1 MEDQALVIQ
10 KNIDSP
16 INEDIGYLLDSIN
29 RSSHFVSQLLQ
40 LSRLQNTQFTIK
52 KVELSNCLIETIDN
66 LKKLIKSK
74 IFTYY

>member
-40 LSRLQNTQFTIK
+40 LSRLQNKQFTSSFG
-52 KVELSNCLIETIDN
+52 EW
-66 LKKLIKSK
+66 
-74 IFTYY
+74 